1 MAASSKSK
9 KPSKA
14 PEDIDTLR
22 SDLASFAS
30 SIGLSS
36 SLPSS
41 SSYSGFN
48 DSDFRKTGPLK
59 PKLTKPHKK
68 NNQNTNNTNETNE
81 KPKPDKGF
89 DKPKPKHTQKPKIQN
104 FNPNEKNK
112 NTQKPKD
119 QFLNKNEKSK
129 PKPLVLAVDDSD
141 KKKSFDKFKNLPK
154 LPLMKAGVLGVWY
167 VDAAELE
174 AKVVGDGKRVEARNV
189 EQWKSVVEKKRELGE
204 RLMAQYAKDYEA
216 SRGQSGDIKMLATT
230 QRSGTAADKVSAF
243 SVMVGDNPIANLRSL
258 DALLGMVTSKVGK
271 RHALTGFE
279 ALKELFISS
288 LLPDRKLK
296 SLLQRPVDNL
306 PETKDGYSLLLF
318 WYWEDCLKQRYER
331 FIFGLEEASRDM
343 LPALKHKALR
353 TIYVLLKSKSEQER
367 KLLSALV
374 NKLGDPENKAA
385 SNADF
390 HLANLLS
397 DHPNMKAVVIDEVDS
412 FLFRPH
418 LGFRAKY
425 HSVNFLSQIRLSH
438 KGDGPKVAKR
448 LIDVYFALFKV
459 LINEAGADQ
468 KIDQSGK
475 AGDRKAHSSQKDS
488 KVKSSSETH
497 VELDSRLL
505 SALLTGVNRAF
516 PFVSSNEADDIIEV
530 QTPTLFKL
538 VHSKNFN
545 VGVQVLMLLDK
556 ISSKNQIVSDRFYR
570 ALYAKLLLPAV
581 LNSSKVEMFI
591 GLLLRAMKSDV
602 NLKRVAAF
610 AKRVLQVA
618 LQQPPQF
625 ACGCIFLLSEVFKAR
640 PPLWNLVLQNESI
653 DDEFEHFEDVVEE
666 TDDEP
671 NATSKKEE
679 QQNAASKKEE
689 EPNATSKKEH
699 DVGLVHSSDAADSDS
714 ASSEDEDDSPASDSE
729 DDVSDE
735 GDELL
740 LRNDLKDIEESKIL
754 SGHNDQQPQVSSK
767 ASLLPGGYNLRHRE
781 PSYCNADRVSWWEL
795 VVLASHV
802 HPSVATMAKTLLSG
816 ANIVYNGNPLHDLS
830 LTAFLD
836 KFMEKKAKP
845 STWHGGSQIEPSRK
859 LDMNNHLIG
868 PEILSLAEDD
878 VPPEDFV
885 FHKFYLNKTNSSK
898 KPKKKKKKK
907 GAEEEA
913 AEDLFEVDGGDM
925 DDGDMDGGDE
935 SDNEEIEH
943 MLDSADVSME
953 ADGDYDYDDL
963 DQVANEDDEDLVG
976 NVSDAETDV
985 PSDISEGEDFDA
997 IADDDHSDDGDDID
1011 IGDADDDADNDDEDE
1026 VFDQRK
1032 RKQKAGGKAAA
1043 SPFASLE
1050 DYEHLLNE
1058 DIPAKERSA
1067 KKKLKSQKK
1076 RKFT

>member
-1 MAASSKSK
+1 MAGSSKSK
-9 KPSKA
+9 KPSKI
-14 PEDIDTLR
+14 PEDIDAIR
-22 SDLASFAS
+22 SDVASFAS
-30 SIGLSS
+30 SLGLSS

-41 SSYSGFN
+41 SSGFN
-48 DSDFRKTGPLK
+48 DSDFLKTGPLK
-59 PKLTKPHKK
+59 PKPNKSQKQK
-68 NNQNTNNTNETNE
+68 NQKINNTNENNE
-81 KPKPDKGF
+81 KFKPNKGF
-89 DKPKPKHTQKPKIQN
+89 DKPKPNPKYTQKPKFQD
-104 FNPNEKNK
+104 FNPNERNK

-119 QFLNKNEKSK
+119 QALNTNEKFK
-129 PKPLVLAVDDSD
+129 PKPSVLAVDDSD
-141 KKKSFDKFKNLPK
+141 KQRGFDKFKNLTK
-154 LPLMKAGVLGVWY
+154 LPLMKASGLGVWY

-174 AKVVGDGKRVEARNV
+174 ARVVGEGKRVEARNV
-189 EQWKSVVEKKRELGE
+189 QQWKSVVEKKRELGE

-216 SRGQSGDIKMLATT
+216 SRGQSGDIKMLAAT

-243 SVMVGDNPIANLRSL
+243 AVMVGDNPIANLRSL

-271 RHALTGFE
+271 RHALTGFDT
-279 ALKELFISS
+279 LKELFISS

-331 FIFGLEEASRDM
+331 FVIGLEEASRDM
-343 LPALKHKALR
+343 LPALKNKALK

-367 KLLSALV
+367 RLLSALV

-412 FLFRPH
+412 LLFRPH

-425 HSVNFLSQIRLSH
+425 HSVNFLSQIRLNH
-438 KGDGPKVAKR
+438 RGDGPKVAKR

-459 LINEAGADQ
+459 LITEAEADK
-468 KIDQSGK
+468 KIDESGK
-475 AGDRKAHSSQKDS
+475 AVDRKAHGSKKDAE
-488 KVKSSSETH
+488 VKSSLETH

-545 VGVQVLMLLDK
+545 VGVQALMLLDK

-570 ALYAKLLLPAV
+570 ALYAKLLLPSV
-581 LNSSKVEMFI
+581 LNSSKAEMFI

-625 ACGCIFLLSEVFKAR
+625 ACGCIFLLSEVLKAR
-640 PPLWNLVLQNESI
+640 PPLWNMVLQNESI
-653 DDEFEHFEDVVEE
+653 DEELEHFEDVVEE

-671 NATSKKEE
+671 NTTSKKEE
-679 QQNAASKKEE
+679 
-689 EPNATSKKEH
+689 H
-699 DVGLVHSSDAADSDS
+699 VVGLVHGSDAAKSDS
-714 ASSEDEDDSPASDSE
+714 ASSDDEDDTPASDSE
-729 DDVSDE
+729 DVSDGE
-735 GDELL
+735 ELL
-740 LRNDLKDIEESKIL
+740 VRNDSKDLEESKTL
-754 SGHNDQQPQVSSK
+754 SEHNGQQRQVSSK
-767 ASLLPGGYNLRHRE
+767 SSLLPGGYNLRHRE
-781 PSYCNADRVSWWEL
+781 PSYCNANHVSWWEL
-795 VVLASHV
+795 VVLASHS

-836 KFMEKKAKP
+836 KFMEKKPKP

-859 LDMNNHLIG
+859 LDMNNNLIG
-868 PEILSLAEDD
+868 PEILSLAEVD
-878 VPPEDFV
+878 VPPEDLV
-885 FHKFYLNKTNSSK
+885 FHKFYVNKMTSSK
-898 KPKKKKKKK
+898 KPKKKKKK

-913 AEDLFEVDGGDM
+913 AEDLFEVDGVEV
-925 DDGDMDGGDE
+925 DDGEVDGGDE
-935 SDNEEIEH
+935 SDNEEIEN
-943 MLDSADVSME
+943 MLDSANVSME
-953 ADGDYDYDDL
+953 ADGDYDYDNL

-976 NVSDAETDV
+976 TVSDAETDV
-985 PSDISEGEDFDA
+985 PSDIAEGEDFDA
-997 IADDDHSDDGDDID
+997 IADDDHSDNGDDVD
-1011 IGDADDDADNDDEDE
+1011 IGDADDDVDNEDGDEDE
-1026 VFDQRK
+1026 IFDQRK
-1032 RKQKAGGKAAA
+1032 RKPKAGGKAAA

-1050 DYEHLLNE
+1050 DYEHLLNG
-1058 DIPAKERSA
+1058 DSPAKEGST
-1067 KKKLKSQKK
+1067 KKKLKSRKK
-1076 RKFT
+1076 RKVTKNES

>member
-1 MAASSKSK
+1 MAGSSKSK
-9 KPSKA
+9 KPSKI
-14 PEDIDTLR
+14 PEDIDAIR
-22 SDLASFAS
+22 SDVASFAS
-30 SIGLSS
+30 SLGLSS

-41 SSYSGFN
+41 SSGFN
-48 DSDFRKTGPLK
+48 DSDFLKTGPLK
-59 PKLTKPHKK
+59 PKPNKAQKK
-68 NNQNTNNTNETNE
+68 NNQKTNNTNENNE
-81 KPKPDKGF
+81 KFKPNKGF
-89 DKPKPKHTQKPKIQN
+89 DKPKPDPKYTQKPKFQN
-104 FNPNEKNK
+104 FNPNERNK

-119 QFLNKNEKSK
+119 QALNTNEKFK
-129 PKPLVLAVDDSD
+129 PKLPVLAVDDSD
-141 KKKSFDKFKNLPK
+141 KQRGFDKFKNLPK
-154 LPLMKAGVLGVWY
+154 LPLMKASGLGVWY

-174 AKVVGDGKRVEARNV
+174 ARVVGEGRRVEARNV
-189 EQWKSVVEKKRELGE
+189 QQWKSVVEKKRELGE

-216 SRGQSGDIKMLATT
+216 SRGQSGDIKMLAAT

-243 SVMVGDNPIANLRSL
+243 AVMVGDNPIANLRSL

-271 RHALTGFE
+271 RHALTGFDT
-279 ALKELFISS
+279 LKELFISS

-296 SLLQRPVDNL
+296 SLLQRPVDTL

-331 FIFGLEEASRDM
+331 FVVGLEEASRDM
-343 LPALKHKALR
+343 LPALKNKALK

-367 KLLSALV
+367 RLLSALV

-412 FLFRPH
+412 LLFRPH

-425 HSVNFLSQIRLSH
+425 HSVNFLSQIRLNH
-438 KGDGPKVAKR
+438 RGDGPKVAKR

-459 LINEAGADQ
+459 LITEAEADK
-468 KIDQSGK
+468 KIDESGK
-475 AGDRKAHSSQKDS
+475 AVDRKAHGSKKDS
-488 KVKSSSETH
+488 EVKSSSETH

-545 VGVQVLMLLDK
+545 VGVQALMLLDK

-581 LNSSKVEMFI
+581 LNSSKAEMFI

-625 ACGCIFLLSEVFKAR
+625 ACGCIFLLSEVLKAR
-640 PPLWNLVLQNESI
+640 HPCEL
-653 DDEFEHFEDVVEE
+653 EHFEDVVEE

-671 NATSKKEE
+671 NTTSKKEE
-679 QQNAASKKEE
+679 
-689 EPNATSKKEH
+689 H
-699 DVGLVHSSDAADSDS
+699 VVGLVHGSDAAKSDS
-714 ASSEDEDDSPASDSE
+714 ASSEDEDDTPASDSE
-729 DDVSDE
+729 DVSDGE
-735 GDELL
+735 ELL
-740 LRNDLKDIEESKIL
+740 VRNDSKDLEESKTL
-754 SGHNDQQPQVSSK
+754 SEHNGQQHQVSSK
-767 ASLLPGGYNLRHRE
+767 SSLLPGG
-781 PSYCNADRVSWWEL
+781 NANHVSWWEL
-795 VVLASHV
+795 VVLASHS

-836 KFMEKKAKP
+836 KFMEKKPKP

-859 LDMNNHLIG
+859 LDMNNNLIG
-868 PEILSLAEDD
+868 PEILSLAEVD
-878 VPPEDFV
+878 VP
-885 FHKFYLNKTNSSK
+885 
-898 KPKKKKKKK
+898 
-907 GAEEEA
+907 
-913 AEDLFEVDGGDM
+913 
-925 DDGDMDGGDE
+925 
-935 SDNEEIEH
+935 
-943 MLDSADVSME
+943 
-953 ADGDYDYDDL
+953 
-963 DQVANEDDEDLVG
+963 
-976 NVSDAETDV
+976 
-985 PSDISEGEDFDA
+985 
-997 IADDDHSDDGDDID
+997 
-1011 IGDADDDADNDDEDE
+1011 
-1026 VFDQRK
+1026 QRIL
-1032 RKQKAGGKAAA
+1032 
-1043 SPFASLE
+1043 S
-1050 DYEHLLNE
+1050 
-1058 DIPAKERSA
+1058 
-1067 KKKLKSQKK
+1067 
-1076 RKFT
+1076 FTSFM

>member
-1 MAASSKSK
+1 MAGSSKSK
-9 KPSKA
+9 KPSKI
-14 PEDIDTLR
+14 PEDIDAIR
-22 SDLASFAS
+22 SDVASFAS
-30 SIGLSS
+30 SLGLSS

-41 SSYSGFN
+41 SSGFN
-48 DSDFRKTGPLK
+48 DSDFLKTGPLK
-59 PKLTKPHKK
+59 PKPNKPQKK
-68 NNQNTNNTNETNE
+68 NNQKTNNTNENNE
-81 KPKPDKGF
+81 KFKPNKGF
-89 DKPKPKHTQKPKIQN
+89 DKPKPNPKYTQKPKFQN
-104 FNPNEKNK
+104 FNPNERDK

-119 QFLNKNEKSK
+119 QALNTNEKFK
-129 PKPLVLAVDDSD
+129 PKPPVLAVDDSD
-141 KKKSFDKFKNLPK
+141 KQRGFDKFKNLTK
-154 LPLMKAGVLGVWY
+154 LPLMKASGLGVWY

-174 AKVVGDGKRVEARNV
+174 ARVVGEGKRVEARNV
-189 EQWKSVVEKKRELGE
+189 QQWKSVVEKKRELGE

-216 SRGQSGDIKMLATT
+216 SRGQSGDIKMLAAT

-243 SVMVGDNPIANLRSL
+243 AVMVGDNPIANLRSL

-271 RHALTGFE
+271 RHALTGFDT
-279 ALKELFISS
+279 LKELFISS

-331 FIFGLEEASRDM
+331 FVIGLEEASRDM
-343 LPALKHKALR
+343 LPALKNKALK

-367 KLLSALV
+367 RLLSALV

-412 FLFRPH
+412 LLFRPH

-425 HSVNFLSQIRLSH
+425 HSVNFLSQIRLNH
-438 KGDGPKVAKR
+438 RGDGPKVAKR

-459 LINEAGADQ
+459 LITEAEADK
-468 KIDQSGK
+468 KIDESGK
-475 AGDRKAHSSQKDS
+475 AVDRKAHGSKKDAE
-488 KVKSSSETH
+488 VKSSSETH

-545 VGVQVLMLLDK
+545 VGVQALMLLDK

-570 ALYAKLLLPAV
+570 ALYAKLLLPSV
-581 LNSSKVEMFI
+581 LNSSKAEMFI

-625 ACGCIFLLSEVFKAR
+625 ACGCIFLLSEVLKAR
-640 PPLWNLVLQNESI
+640 PPLWNMVLQNESI
-653 DDEFEHFEDVVEE
+653 DEELEHFEDVVEE

-671 NATSKKEE
+671 NTTSKKEE
-679 QQNAASKKEE
+679 
-689 EPNATSKKEH
+689 H
-699 DVGLVHSSDAADSDS
+699 VVGLVHGSDAAKSDS
-714 ASSEDEDDSPASDSE
+714 ASSDDEDDTPASDSE
-729 DDVSDE
+729 DVSDGE
-735 GDELL
+735 ELL
-740 LRNDLKDIEESKIL
+740 VRNDSKDLEESKTL
-754 SGHNDQQPQVSSK
+754 SEHNGQQRQVSSK
-767 ASLLPGGYNLRHRE
+767 SSLLPGGYNLRHRE
-781 PSYCNADRVSWWEL
+781 PSYCNANHVSWWEL
-795 VVLASHV
+795 VVLASHS

-836 KFMEKKAKP
+836 KFMEKKPKP

-859 LDMNNHLIG
+859 LDMNNNLIG
-868 PEILSLAEDD
+868 PEILSLAEVD
-878 VPPEDFV
+878 VPPEDLV
-885 FHKFYLNKTNSSK
+885 FHKFYVNKMTSSK
-898 KPKKKKKKK
+898 KPKKKKKK

-913 AEDLFEVDGGDM
+913 AEDLFEVDGVEV
-925 DDGDMDGGDE
+925 DDGEVDGGDE
-935 SDNEEIEH
+935 SDNEEIEN
-943 MLDSADVSME
+943 MLDSANVSME

-976 NVSDAETDV
+976 TVSDAETDV
-985 PSDISEGEDFDA
+985 PSDIAEGEDFDA
-997 IADDDHSDDGDDID
+997 IADDDHSDNGDDVD
-1011 IGDADDDADNDDEDE
+1011 IGDADDDVDNEDGDEDE
-1026 VFDQRK
+1026 IFDQRK
-1032 RKQKAGGKAAA
+1032 RKPKAGGKAAA

-1050 DYEHLLNE
+1050 DYEHLLNG
-1058 DIPAKERSA
+1058 DSPAKEGST
-1067 KKKLKSQKK
+1067 KKKLKSRKK
-1076 RKFT
+1076 RKVTKNES